1 MMWINVENFFRA
13 ALWVVFTA
21 MWGWMIYLFCTGTTI
36 VGFAG
41 LLGMC
46 LISIT
51 YAVVHFISTF
61 REDYYDEE

>member
-1 MMWINVENFFRA
+1 MKLDTFFLGM
-13 ALWVVFTA
+13 LWVVFTA

-46 LISIT
+46 LISVT
-51 YAVVHFISTF
+51 YAVVHFISAF
-61 REDYYDEE
+61 REDYYDED

>member
-1 MMWINVENFFRA
+1 MKLDAFFLGM
-13 ALWVVFTA
+13 LWVVFTA

-46 LISIT
+46 LISVV
-51 YAVVHFISTF
+51 YAVVHFVSAF